1 MPTLSCTAWPPY
13 LQHLPMELI
22 AAALADD
29 VHSAARA
36 STVLRRKSVH
46 QHLHFLHGEK
56 WKRAENRLPAPTVVA
71 GGAGYFKPRLAA
83 SRSIRSEQ
91 ILIDEDVTLIS
102 SWPVGCVQQWK
113 GSDLAVEKRRLL
125 HLLFLQ
131 LSVQLWFL
139 TSNFS
144 SPAAHLHPL
153 FSTPALSL
161 HIHLSCTSP
170 NHI

>member
-36 STVLRRKSVH
+36 STGLRRKSVH

-71 GGAGYFKPRLAA
+71 GGAVSFKPRFAA
-83 SRSIRSEQ
+83 SRCIRSEQ
-91 ILIDEDVTLIS
+91 VLIEQYITLIN
-102 SWPVGCVQQWK
+102 GRTIGYGQ
-113 GSDLAVEKRRLL
+113 R
-125 HLLFLQ
+125 
-131 LSVQLWFL
+131 
-139 TSNFS
+139 
-144 SPAAHLHPL
+144 
-153 FSTPALSL
+153 
-161 HIHLSCTSP
+161 
-170 NHI
+170 

>member
-71 GGAGYFKPRLAA
+71 GGAVYFKPRLAA

-91 ILIDEDVTLIS
+91 VLINEDTTLI
-102 SWPVGCVQQWK
+102 CC
-113 GSDLAVEKRRLL
+113 RT
-125 HLLFLQ
+125 
-131 LSVQLWFL
+131 L
-139 TSNFS
+139 TS
-144 SPAAHLHPL
+144 LHQPTQHDPPL
-153 FSTPALSL
+153 HTLP
-161 HIHLSCTSP
+161 H
-170 NHI
+170 